1 MAISVAFITQR
12 TGTWK
17 NLSTTIKTNTTHSRH
32 SAYAYSGNSPLLY
45 INKTGAPYSFA
56 RCRFEIFQVSS
67 SGQSIMRSNVSLPFL
82 RQMLCTST
90 TRDGNIAFH
99 IYPLHLLA
107 HCTNVHIKSE
117 YGALRGS
124 IFSNT
129 HLKIQQRNTKQQHFN
144 RHKMQKLKIVPKAA
158 VRDTITN
165 TQRQHLS

>member
-1 MAISVAFITQR
+1 MVIFVAFITQR

-17 NLSTTIKTNTTHSRH
+17 NLSTTIKANTTHPRH
-32 SAYAYSGNSPLLY
+32 SAYVYSGNSPPLY

-99 IYPLHLLA
+99 IYIRFICLCIVQMYTLNP
-107 HCTNVHIKSE
+107 NM
-117 YGALRGS
+117 ALY
-124 IFSNT
+124 
-129 HLKIQQRNTKQQHFN
+129 
-144 RHKMQKLKIVPKAA
+144 
-158 VRDTITN
+158 VRRFFCI
-165 TQRQHLS
+165 RI